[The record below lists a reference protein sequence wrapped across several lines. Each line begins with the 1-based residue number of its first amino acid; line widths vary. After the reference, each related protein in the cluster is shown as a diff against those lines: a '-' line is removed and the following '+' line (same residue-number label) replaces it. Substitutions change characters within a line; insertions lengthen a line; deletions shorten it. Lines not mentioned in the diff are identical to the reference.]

1 MEIGFALMKN
11 KKLIKF
17 EKGVNLDVREIAKI
31 LKNTDYDWALF
42 HTRLASIGE
51 KCDKNCHPFKRG
63 NMVMAMNGTERSVSF
78 LSKINDIT
86 DTEAILETMYKYN
99 GVGLSAV
106 QVGILKRVVVIDV
119 EDGEGARVLINPK
132 IVKTKGEQEVDEG
145 CLSFPNQYA
154 KIIRPKEVV
163 VEALNENGKK
173 VKIVAKDLLAQAL
186 SHEIDHLNGVLFVD
200 NMIPGTL
207 EYIDSKDNE
216 EL

>member
-1 MEIGFALMKN
+1 MVQTVPDGTKKGRN
-11 KKLIKF
+11 KMAI
-17 EKGVNLDVREIAKI
+17 REIRLSGDEI
-31 LKNTDYDWALF
+31 LRKTAREVEEVDDRIKEL
-42 HTRLASIGE
+42 LQ
-51 KCDKNCHPFKRG
+51 D
-63 NMVMAMNGTERSVSF
+63 M
-78 LSKINDIT
+78 
-86 DTEAILETMYKYN
+86 LETMHKYN
-99 GVGLSAV
+99 GVGLAGP
-106 QVGILKRVVVIDV
+106 QVGILKRVIVIDLY
-119 EDGEGARVLINPK
+119 DGNEPLLLVNPK
-132 IVKTKGEQEVDEG
+132 IVKAKGEQEVDEG